1 MVEER
6 SFGGRDLN
14 KIFLSGRL
22 TKDPEVKTAQSGKA
36 YTRVGIAVDRAF
48 SKDKEV
54 DFFNLVVF
62 GKTAEFL
69 GKWFS
74 KGSKL
79 LVEGRLQNSTY
90 KDKEGNDR
98 TATEVIVDNVEFADS
113 KKPSGGG
120 KTNESRSDD
129 DDFPPGFDPPF

>member
-1 MVEER
+1 M
-6 SFGGRDLN
+6 N
-14 KIFLSGRL
+14 KIILSGRL

-54 DFFNLVVF
+54 DFFNLVAF

-79 LVEGRLQNSTY
+79 LVEGRVQIEQY
-90 KDKEGNDR
+90 EDKEGLKR
-98 TATEVIVDNVEFADS
+98 TSVDVIANEVEFADS
-113 KKPSGGG
+113 KKKDSGNAKRGA
-120 KTNESRSDD
+120 D
-129 DDFPPGFDPPF
+129 DDFFPPPDIDDTPF